1 MKIKTSEAAQSLGIH
16 PSHLLLHVAQL
27 DSTLTFQ
34 DVWPEID
41 DGFVETVS
49 VSGGHRRDH
58 HPPADQTAKKLEV
71 MPAQIDLSKN
81 ALRAL
86 DKLWRQNKWGDAF
99 VPLEALAHQAHLG
112 VSETHDAVSEL
123 RKRGFLAH
131 DGVGRDTVSLNSG
144 RKKEIDRIA
153 QQGAGTLR

>member
-1 MKIKTSEAAQSLGIH
+1 MKIKTTEAAQSLGIH
-16 PSHLLLHVAQL
+16 PSHLLLHVARL

-49 VSGGHRRDH
+49 VSESHKRDH
-58 HPPADQTAKKLEV
+58 HSPADQTAKKPKDV
-71 MPAQIDLSKN
+71 PAQIDLSKN

-99 VPLEALAHQAHLG
+99 IPLEALARQAHLG
-112 VSETHDAVSEL
+112 VSETQDAVSEL
-123 RKRGFLAH
+123 KKRGFLAH
-131 DGVGRDTVSLNSG
+131 DGIGRDTVSLNSG

-153 QQGAGTLR
+153 QQSAGTLR